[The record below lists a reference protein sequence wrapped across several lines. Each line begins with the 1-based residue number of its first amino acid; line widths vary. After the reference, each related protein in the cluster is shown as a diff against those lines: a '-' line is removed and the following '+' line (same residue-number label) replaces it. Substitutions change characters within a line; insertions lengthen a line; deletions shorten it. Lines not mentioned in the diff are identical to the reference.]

1 MVARGAGN
9 KLEFRLQRFMGR
21 GQLTRREAKSVGEF
35 ALALFG
41 PTTELTGA
49 GPPASLRRFRAPRF
63 TPRWRAGSER
73 KCLPTFWSLAAR
85 NRRRARLKTIRNS

>member
-35 ALALFG
+35 ALALFE
-41 PTTELTGA
+41 PTTELTEV
-49 GPPASLRRFRAPRF
+49 GPPARLDRFRAPRF
-63 TPRWRAGSER
+63 IPR
-73 KCLPTFWSLAAR
+73 
-85 NRRRARLKTIRNS
+85 